1 MNSAARLASESSEI
15 SSSSLDPVSKC
26 MLDKQMKLP
35 DFQDMRWLRSNCL
48 NRSFDRSQCR
58 ISVRLSSL
66 NCNSIQLLSRQRCS
80 WKYAMAPGASLT
92 SSWDQD
98 GHSMD
103 CSRYNRLTW
112 IVRTSY
118 NWAQFVNKYIIYYNI
133 IYESWDNTSMSLSKA
148 SEAEICWDETLHI
161 LHVLLQKQAGLVP
174 SSWNSSTAWQPLIP
188 VTLANPAIR
197 KKAPHSYATPQIPL
211 PKEQSEAL
219 LWWPAL
225 RVRGQVSDIWATG
238 TIQ

>member
-1 MNSAARLASESSEI
+1 MNSAAGLASESSEI

-35 DFQDMRWLRSNCL
+35 DFLDMRWLRSNCL

-66 NCNSIQLLSRQRCS
+66 NCNSIQRLSRQRCS

-118 NWAQFVNKYIIYYNI
+118 NWAQFANIYIIYYNI
-133 IYESWDNTSMSLSKA
+133 IYESWDNTSMSLFESFW
-148 SEAEICWDETLHI
+148 SWDMLR
-161 LHVLLQKQAGLVP
+161 
-174 SSWNSSTAWQPLIP
+174 WNSSYPSCSVA
-188 VTLANPAIR
+188 
-197 KKAPHSYATPQIPL
+197 KASWSCSIFLKFFYGL
-211 PKEQSEAL
+211 NN
-219 LWWPAL
+219 LWFPSL
-225 RVRGQVSDIWATG
+225 
-238 TIQ
+238 

>member
-1 MNSAARLASESSEI
+1 
-15 SSSSLDPVSKC
+15 
-26 MLDKQMKLP
+26 
-35 DFQDMRWLRSNCL
+35 
-48 NRSFDRSQCR
+48 
-58 ISVRLSSL
+58 
-66 NCNSIQLLSRQRCS
+66 
-80 WKYAMAPGASLT
+80 MAPGASLT

-118 NWAQFVNKYIIYYNI
+118 NLSIYIYIILYTRVGTI
-133 IYESWDNTSMSLSKA
+133 RQCPFSKA
-148 SEAEICWDETLHI
+148 SEAEICWDETLHV

-174 SSWNSSTAWQPLIP
+174 SSWNSSTAW
-188 VTLANPAIR
+188 TTAIR

-225 RVRGQVSDIWATG
+225 RVRGQVYDIWATG
-238 TIQ
+238 TIQWPAFIKFTDWVFNHNT